1 MTRAAPLPILHRV
14 NTIDELRRTPTTWGV
29 EVDLRDAGRQIVLNH
44 EPFKGGE
51 PFEDY
56 LRHFRHRLLILNIKS
71 EGIETAVLRAV
82 RRRRI
87 PRYFLLDVTI
97 PRMVA
102 LGRQGERH
110 LAARYSEF
118 ESLDACLALGRWA
131 TWVWIDCFTRIPL
144 TPAIARRLRSRFKL
158 CLCSPE
164 LEGHP
169 KRKVLQ
175 AQRLVR
181 TMPMD
186 AVCTD
191 YPAFWEERR

>member
-1 MTRAAPLPILHRV
+1 MSRAPLPVVHRV
-14 NTIDELRRTPTTWGV
+14 NTSEHLRRVPTHWGV
-29 EVDLRDAGRQIVLNH
+29 EVDLRDNGRHVVLNH
-44 EPFKGGE
+44 EPFGGGE
-51 PFEDY
+51 RLEDY
-56 LRHFRHRLLILNIKS
+56 LRSFRHRLLILNIKS
-71 EGIETAVLRAV
+71 EGIEPAVLRAV

-87 PRYFLLDVTI
+87 PHYVLLDVTV
-97 PRMVA
+97 PKLVA

-118 ESLDACLALGRWA
+118 ESLESCLALSRWA
-131 TWVWIDCFTRIPL
+131 TWVWIDCFTKIPL

-169 KRKVLQ
+169 HAAILR
-175 AQRLVR
+175 ARRLAR
-181 TMPMD
+181 EIPLD

-191 YPAFWEERR
+191 DPIGWGGRP